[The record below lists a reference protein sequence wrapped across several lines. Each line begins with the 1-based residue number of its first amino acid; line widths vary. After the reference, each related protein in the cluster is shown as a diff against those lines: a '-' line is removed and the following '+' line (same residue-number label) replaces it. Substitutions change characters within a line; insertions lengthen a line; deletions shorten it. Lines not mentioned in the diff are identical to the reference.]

1 MTALVGSD
9 ILIEGCSPQLQKH
22 FVDKLVF
29 SNPEYHKR
37 LNAGRWVGNT
47 PEKIYLYETNGDAIR
62 VPFGMLPDVFKFGG
76 WFSEILDATAHTE
89 KVDFRSKINL
99 YDYQKDAL
107 KKAIQKRQ
115 GVVVAPCGAG
125 KTMIGLQLAAE
136 IGEKT
141 LWLTHTQDLLNQ
153 SKNRA
158 EEMFG
163 LKKGDI
169 GTITAG
175 RINIGRVITFAT
187 VQTACKIDLA
197 RYRREWGC
205 VIVDECHRVSGTPT
219 QVTMFSKV
227 LSNLAAR
234 YKYGL
239 TATPKRSDGLTQCMF
254 ALLGEKVAEIDK
266 SQVATTCP
274 VKIQFVETQ
283 YQPDYDEITNPD
295 GTINYSEYITNVSQN
310 YERNKLIADT
320 AKSLSGTVLILTDR
334 VEHEKALATI
344 LKSGDNGLVARML
357 SFAKK
362 SERKEMLDEL
372 RRKEYKVL
380 IATYALAKEGL
391 DIPSLDNI
399 IFATPQKNEATV
411 VQSVGR
417 VARSATGKDCGTVV
431 DIVDNCVLFDRMATQ
446 RKRIYKRN
454 GWLKSK

>member
-1 MTALVGSD
+1 MRAIVGAD
-9 ILIEGCSPQLQKH
+9 ITIRKCTPAMAKY
-22 FVDKLVF
+22 FVDKLTF
-29 SNPEYHKR
+29 GNPDYYKR

-47 PEKIYLYETNGDAIR
+47 PERIRLYVRDGDCLII
-62 VPFGMLPDVFKFGG
+62 PFGMLPDVFKLHEQF
-76 WFSEILDATAHTE
+76 ENIENITE
-89 KVDFRSKINL
+89 ASKTVCFKSNIKL
-99 YDYQKDAL
+99 YGYQQEAL
-107 KKAIQKRQ
+107 KAALMKRQ
-115 GVVVAPCGAG
+115 GVIVAPCGAG

-136 IGEKT
+136 IGQKT

-158 EEMFG
+158 EEMFD
-163 LKKGDI
+163 LQKGDV

-175 RINIGRVITFAT
+175 KVDIGKLITFAT
-187 VQTACKIDLA
+187 VQTACKIDLE
-197 RYRREWGC
+197 RYKHTWGC

-254 ALLGEKVAEIDK
+254 SLLGEKVAEIDK

-274 VKIQFVETQ
+274 VMIRFVETE
-283 YQPDYDEITNPD
+283 YKPDYDVITNPD
-295 GTINYSEYITNVSQN
+295 GTINYSEYITNVSQDC
-310 YERNKLIADT
+310 ERNKLIADT
-320 AKSLSGTVLILTDR
+320 VKVLNGTVLVLTDR
-334 VEHEKALATI
+334 VEHERSLAEALA
-344 LKSGDNGLVARML
+344 SGTNATVARKL
-357 SFAKK
+357 SYAKK
-362 SERKEMLDEL
+362 SERKEMLDGL
-372 RRKEYKVL
+372 RRKEYKVM

-399 IFATPQKNEATV
+399 VFATPQKNESTV

-417 VARSATGKDCGTVV
+417 VARSATGKTHGTVV
-431 DIVDNCVLFDRMATQ
+431 DIVDDCVLFDRMATQ

-454 GWLKSK
+454 GWL